1 MPSKPYKYC
10 RPPRRPTEHHVE
22 YEKLMNEQDK
32 EMLRIMNGNLD
43 NLLIFAALFS
53 GVNGAFIAIT
63 LNLLIP
69 SSADTTNA
77 LLHFLIQRIDNST
90 TIPSEIYPPPS
101 FPGTTRINCYFCAS
115 LAFSLV
121 VALGAIIGKQW
132 LLYYDRVG
140 DVDPLQSTRSWRPL
154 GVEHRGRQ
162 RLHKLRGLQRWHL
175 QAILEAGLPTMLQ
188 LAVLIFFVGLIDFT
202 RSVEPPIGWLTLG
215 IAAAGFGVYAITV
228 TAAIWDPDCPFQ
240 TPVTKTVLPFLY
252 LPILHAFRSAR
263 SACFGAFDSAR
274 RAVSR
279 LSRSRVVLWAQKKL
293 DEEYEHS
300 ELDGRL
306 LSSGRADPDI
316 RDQPGIEEMYA
327 PSTDDIEVASW
338 ILSTSM
344 DPKALRA
351 AAASLPYLHVPSVL
365 TTKHLEPTAISRLL
379 FLFQD
384 ACNAYIRSKSPESQS
399 DLLVYGRALSH
410 VLLSSLVEETVQAR
424 SLSPRPLPWWT
435 SYLDSMKSIAYD
447 VQDTLP
453 ELWNNYALM
462 KDWLLED
469 YLESEDWTPIWD
481 PEETPFHVSAIVYL
495 RFSRV
500 KLLPEYKLINFLVGI
515 GRNVGARAGATEKG
529 NTLVPQW
536 NTVNVAALALSL
548 PDYANLELG
557 TQVDHILAIWEAY
570 TDFRSISYNDTNIFS
585 NFANACGVYKERV
598 EKTWMTWERR
608 EVDKVYE
615 WLFCSMR
622 AIVQDMAK
630 VGNSWDRVALG
641 CIEFAVVGLHRYSN
655 NEADKSIL
663 TMVRDSLRIAA
674 KVPDQIP
681 SGAVTPL
688 WRFGLDKNSPSN
700 ALEVVLEGITYI
712 PWLRWHDDT

>member
-10 RPPRRPTEHHVE
+10 RPPRRPTEYHVE

-53 GVNGAFIAIT
+53 GVNGAFIAIA
-63 LNLLIP
+63 LNLLMP

-140 DVDPLQSTRSWRPL
+140 DVDPLQSTRSWQPL

-162 RLHKLRGLQRWHL
+162 RIRKLRGLQRWHL

-202 RSVEPPIGWLTLG
+202 RSVEPSVGWLTLG

-252 LPILHAFRSAR
+252 LSILRAFRSAR
-263 SACFGAFDSAR
+263 SACFGAFDSAH

-293 DEEYEHS
+293 DEEYERS
-300 ELDGRL
+300 ESDGRS

-365 TTKHLEPTAISRLL
+365 TTKHLEPTAISRQL

-384 ACNAYIRSKSPESQS
+384 VSSAYLRSKSPESQS
-399 DLLVYGRALSH
+399 DLLVYGEALLH
-410 VLLSSLVEETVQAR
+410 VLLSSMVEETV
-424 SLSPRPLPWWT
+424 
-435 SYLDSMKSIAYD
+435 
-447 VQDTLP
+447 
-453 ELWNNYALM
+453 
-462 KDWLLED
+462 
-469 YLESEDWTPIWD
+469 
-481 PEETPFHVSAIVYL
+481 
-495 RFSRV
+495 
-500 KLLPEYKLINFLVGI
+500 
-515 GRNVGARAGATEKG
+515 
-529 NTLVPQW
+529 
-536 NTVNVAALALSL
+536 
-548 PDYANLELG
+548 
-557 TQVDHILAIWEAY
+557 
-570 TDFRSISYNDTNIFS
+570 
-585 NFANACGVYKERV
+585 
-598 EKTWMTWERR
+598 
-608 EVDKVYE
+608 
-615 WLFCSMR
+615 
-622 AIVQDMAK
+622 
-630 VGNSWDRVALG
+630 
-641 CIEFAVVGLHRYSN
+641 
-655 NEADKSIL
+655 
-663 TMVRDSLRIAA
+663 
-674 KVPDQIP
+674 
-681 SGAVTPL
+681 
-688 WRFGLDKNSPSN
+688 
-700 ALEVVLEGITYI
+700 
-712 PWLRWHDDT
+712 